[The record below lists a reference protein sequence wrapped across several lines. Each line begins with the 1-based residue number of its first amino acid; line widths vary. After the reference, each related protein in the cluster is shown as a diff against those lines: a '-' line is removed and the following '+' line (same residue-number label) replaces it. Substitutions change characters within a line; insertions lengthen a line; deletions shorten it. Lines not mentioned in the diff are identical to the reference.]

1 MRRLVAWD
9 LMTLDGYFEGRN
21 PWDLGFHET
30 VWGDELEAFSL
41 EQGKE
46 IGTLLFGRRTYE
58 GMAGYWS
65 QETGAI
71 ADMMNSIDKAVATR
85 TLDEATWN
93 NTRLLKGEAA
103 EAVRALKAEEGK
115 DVYVFGSADLLE
127 LSPQGRARRRIPDL
141 RRAGGAGRR
150 QSALQ
155 AAGPAGQDAP
165 RKRAPAQDRRGDPD
179 LCSGRVANG
188 QRQVGLGIRVGD
200 VQNPCSESPFRTPS
214 LPACPVWGLGP
225 ILM

>member
-1 MRRLVAWD
+1 MRRLVVWN
-9 LMTLDGYFEGRN
+9 LMTLDGYFEGRS

-30 VWGDELEAFSL
+30 VWGDELQAFSL

-71 ADMMNSIDKAVATR
+71 ADMMNSVEKAVATR
-85 TLDEATWN
+85 TLDEATWS

-115 DVYVFGSADLLE
+115 DVYVFGSADLLGSLLKAGSISDE
-127 LSPQGRARRRIPDL
+127 RRPYSKRSLRDFRRYRLSP
-141 RRAGGAGRR
+141 GAGKETGRR
-150 QSALQ
+150 
-155 AAGPAGQDAP
+155 
-165 RKRAPAQDRRGDPD
+165 
-179 LCSGRVANG
+179 
-188 QRQVGLGIRVGD
+188 
-200 VQNPCSESPFRTPS
+200 
-214 LPACPVWGLGP
+214 
-225 ILM
+225 

>member
-21 PWDLGFHET
+21 PWDLAFHET

-115 DVYVFGSADLLE
+115 DVYVFGSADLLDSLLKAGLVDE
-127 LSPQGRARRRIPDL
+127 YRICVAPVVLGGGNPLFKPQDQQVKMRLESARL
-141 RRAGGAGRR
+141 LKTGGAILTY
-150 QSALQ
+150 A
-155 AAGPAGQDAP
+155 
-165 RKRAPAQDRRGDPD
+165 
-179 LCSGRVANG
+179 
-188 QRQVGLGIRVGD
+188 VGG
-200 VQNPCSESPFRTPS
+200 
-214 LPACPVWGLGP
+214 
-225 ILM
+225 

>member
-1 MRRLVAWD
+1 MQLVFATKRDERRRHSMRRLVAWD

-30 VWGDELEAFSL
+30 VWGEELEAFSL

-115 DVYVFGSADLLE
+115 DVYVFGSADLLDSLLKAGLVDE
-127 LSPQGRARRRIPDL
+127 YRICVAPVVLGGGNPLFKPQDQQVQMRLQSARPL
-141 RRAGGAGRR
+141 KTGGAILTY
-150 QSALQ
+150 A
-155 AAGPAGQDAP
+155 
-165 RKRAPAQDRRGDPD
+165 
-179 LCSGRVANG
+179 
-188 QRQVGLGIRVGD
+188 VGG
-200 VQNPCSESPFRTPS
+200 
-214 LPACPVWGLGP
+214 
-225 ILM
+225 

>member
-21 PWDLGFHET
+21 PWDLGFNET

-71 ADMMNSIDKAVATR
+71 ADMMNSIAKAVATR

-115 DVYVFGSADLLE
+115 DVYVFGSADLLDSLLKAGLVDE
-127 LSPQGRARRRIPDL
+127 YRICVAPVVLGGGNPLFKPQDQQVKMRLESARPL
-141 RRAGGAGRR
+141 KTGGAILTY
-150 QSALQ
+150 A
-155 AAGPAGQDAP
+155 
-165 RKRAPAQDRRGDPD
+165 
-179 LCSGRVANG
+179 
-188 QRQVGLGIRVGD
+188 VGG
-200 VQNPCSESPFRTPS
+200 
-214 LPACPVWGLGP
+214 
-225 ILM
+225 